1 MSVDIYR
8 GTSGVLLPPAVSQD
22 IWQLTQEASGVMGA
36 AQQIPLPGRGV
47 SIPIITGDPSADWV
61 GETAKKPVSRPALSN
76 KTITPYT
83 LAVITPFS
91 NQFRRDLP
99 GLYTALVQR
108 LPGVLAK
115 KFDTTVF
122 GLAAGAPG
130 SNFDTLGAAT
140 AVGIAGNTWKGV
152 TTAVSTVATA
162 TVDGELEAWVL
173 SPQGKSVF
181 LGAIDTVGRPLYLDS
196 TTGGGGIPQIAG
208 APVYTSR
215 ASYVLDAD
223 GAGGGTDKQY
233 GYAGDWDNA
242 FWGSVEGIQ
251 ISISDQATLLDS
263 DGTTSINLWQQN
275 MFAVRAEIEVGFRVR
290 DLAYFVKLT
299 SATQS

>member
-1 MSVDIYR
+1 MAVDLYR

-22 IWQLTQEASGVMGA
+22 IWQLTQEQSGVMNA

-47 SIPIITGDPSADWV
+47 SIPIITGDPTAQWV
-61 GETAKKPVSRPALSN
+61 NETAAKPVSRPTLGN
-76 KTITPYT
+76 KTITPYK
-83 LAVITPFS
+83 LAVIVPFS
-91 NQFRRDLP
+91 NEFRRDLA

-108 LPGVLAK
+108 LPLVLAK

-140 AVGIAGNTWKGV
+140 AVGVAGNTWKGI
-152 TTAVSTVATA
+152 TTALSTVATA

-173 SPQGKSVF
+173 SPQGKAVF
-181 LGAIDTVGRPLYLDS
+181 ISATDTVGRPLYLDS
-196 TTGGGGIPQIAG
+196 TTATGTAVAQLLG

-215 ASYVLDAD
+215 ATFAADAD
-223 GAGGGTDKQY
+223 GAGAGTAAQY
-233 GYAGDWDNA
+233 GFAGDWDNA
-242 FWGSVEGIQ
+242 YWGSVEGIL
-251 ISISDQATLLDS
+251 ISISDQATLD
-263 DGTTSINLWQQN
+263 DGGTLINLWQQN
-275 MFAVRAEIEVGFRVR
+275 MFAVRVEIEVGFRVR

-299 SATQS
+299 STTQS

>member
-36 AQQIPLPGRGV
+36 AQQIALPGRGV
-47 SIPIITGDPSADWV
+47 SIPIITGDPAATWV
-61 GETAKKPVSRPALSN
+61 AETDAKPVSRPTLGN
-76 KTITPYT
+76 KTITPYK
-83 LAVITPFS
+83 LAVIVPFS
-91 NQFRRDLP
+91 DEFRRDLP

-130 SNFDTLGAAT
+130 SNFDVLGGVT
-140 AVGIAGNTWKGV
+140 AVGIAGNTWKGI
-152 TTAVSTVATA
+152 TTAFSTVATA
-162 TVDGELEAWVL
+162 TVDGELSGWVL

-181 LGAIDTVGRPLYLDS
+181 IGSTDTTGRPLYLQT
-196 TTGGGGIPQIAG
+196 TTGSGAVGSLLG

-215 ASYVLDAD
+215 ATFAADAD
-223 GAGGGTDKQY
+223 GAGAGTAAQY
-233 GYAGDWDNA
+233 GYAGDWSNA
-242 FWGSVEGIQ
+242 YWGSVEGVQ
-251 ISISDQATLLDS
+251 IAISDQATID
-263 DGTTSINLWQQN
+263 DGGTPLNLWQRN
-275 MFAVRAEIEVGFRVR
+275 MFAVRAEIEVGFRLR
-290 DLAYFVKLT
+290 DPNYFVKLT
-299 SATQS
+299 STTQS